1 MVFIGPLRWLS
12 TRALADVLR
21 IAYSAAL
28 CVLCASALDVAGA
41 AHAGGIDRLNQFTS
55 GTRTM
60 RGEFEQKIYD
70 RSRRVTQQS
79 NGTLAFS
86 RPGKF
91 RWTYAKPYGQIIV
104 GDGTKVWIYDED
116 LNQVT
121 VKKLD
126 LALGSTPAALL
137 AGNNEALKAFDLRDD
152 GAKDGLEWVEA
163 IPKDKEGN
171 FERIRIG
178 FGATGPEAMEL
189 ADSFG
194 QTTVLRFTKL
204 ERNPSLDPAI
214 FRFTPPK
221 GADVVGDQ

>member
-1 MVFIGPLRWLS
+1 VKNTVFV
-12 TRALADVLR
+12 ALLC
-21 IAYSAAL
+21 AL
-28 CVLCASALDVAGA
+28 CAFAVPPA
-41 AHAGGIDRLNQFTS
+41 AAGGIDRLNQFTS

-60 RGEFEQKIYD
+60 RGEFEQRIYD

-79 NGTLAFS
+79 KGTLAFA

-91 RWTYAKPYGQIIV
+91 RWTYAKPYAQVIV
-104 GDGTKVWIYDED
+104 GDGAKVWIYDED

-137 AGNNEALKAFDLRDD
+137 AGNNEALKAFDLRDE
-152 GAKDGLEWVEA
+152 GERDGLEWVEA
-163 IPKDKEGN
+163 TPKDKEGN

-178 FGATGPEAMEL
+178 FGANGPEAMEL

-204 ERNPSLDPAI
+204 ERNPSLDAAL
-214 FRFTPPK
+214 FRFAPPK
-221 GADVVGDQ
+221 GADVIGDQ